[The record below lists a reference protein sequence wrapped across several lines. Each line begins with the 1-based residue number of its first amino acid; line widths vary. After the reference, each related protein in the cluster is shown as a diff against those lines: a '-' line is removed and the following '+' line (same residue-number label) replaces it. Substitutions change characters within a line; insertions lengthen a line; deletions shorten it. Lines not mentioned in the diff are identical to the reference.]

1 MITGAFVA
9 SSKKSEVF
17 TEKGLRYKL
26 MRGSATQNGLLY
38 AESQK
43 MFYNLQVWPNA
54 KQYFVQNVQ
63 SLSSIDRK
71 TKIIL
76 QYADTQLPA
85 AIKVGKRANIVVA
98 GFPFECIIGDEPR
111 RYLMKSLID
120 SISVLPV

>member
-1 MITGAFVA
+1 
-9 SSKKSEVF
+9 
-17 TEKGLRYKL
+17 
-26 MRGSATQNGLLY
+26 MRDSATQNGLLY

-63 SLSSIDRK
+63 SLSGIDRK

-111 RYLMKSLID
+111 RYLMKSLIEE
-120 SISVLPV
+120 